1 MDKATRALVKKVR
14 AKSLAR
20 ARLIEIQDELNRHMR
35 NNNVTLK
42 DVKDLVDD
50 GREEDKPIAVN
61 TLRRLTQYGRGGGY
75 YVYHRGPTSD
85 TLLGALLALGYDV
98 VRKSNK

>member
-1 MDKATRALVKKVR
+1 MDRNTRALVKKVR
-14 AKSLAR
+14 AMNLAR

-35 NNNVTLK
+35 SNNVSVG
-42 DVKDLVDD
+42 DVKDLIDD
-50 GREEDKPIAVN
+50 SRETPVN
-61 TLRRLTQYGRGGGY
+61 RTTIQRLTQYGRGGGY
-75 YVYHRGPTSD
+75 FVYKRGPTSD